1 MVVRNSYL
9 KIIWRE
15 FKSSFGRFAAIF
27 GIVALGVGFLSG
39 LLVTTPDMH
48 NSVDE
53 YYDKHNMADI
63 FIKATMGLTE
73 EDLEKVKEIE
83 NIKDVMPAYVMD
95 KLLQIDSKGGV
106 VAKIYGL
113 PLLDYD
119 EENTINRLELFEGRM
134 PRTIRE
140 CLVERE
146 GSHLEDI
153 KIGTKLK
160 ISKENKDYEDI
171 DDLYDVKEYK
181 VVGIVGNSFHFSME
195 REASNVGSGKLGTIV
210 YVDKEAYALE
220 EYTDFY
226 IVADNALKMNSFAS
240 RYQDYIEKIREELES
255 FGEKRS
261 LIRKEEILDTAN
273 EELKDGYKEYYEGKE
288 EADKELS
295 DAKDKI
301 NKGKK
306 ELEKSLVD
314 IETAEMELID
324 ARKTLDKENKK
335 AIKEIER
342 NEKNLEKAKVDL
354 IKGEEELK
362 ASKLELENGEEE
374 YQKGLKEYLKGKEQ
388 LEKADKEFI
397 KGEKEFL
404 AGEKNFLEAKEELNK
419 GKRESAKAKI
429 SLQEAEVKYK
439 KGIAE
444 LKAGKTLFLSS
455 IKPIADNI
463 GYPSAEALIS
473 TESGRGVLR
482 GYLRN
487 AKQELIQALNEARA
501 GKVQV
506 ENNINLLN
514 QNKSEIIAQL
524 AQLKAQSQNPDLDEQ
539 ELQVIVEQIRILE
552 EQLASIEQ
560 NLDNLSA
567 QLVELNSTI
576 PYLEEQL
583 NILPEYDFLIQQWNT
598 IKENESRLESAKQ
611 EIDFG
616 WAEYKKG
623 LQQLQVA
630 EKELAIAE
638 REIQKGRKELEKN
651 RKELAKAKKE
661 LEDGFKELELAKKEL
676 EKGNKEYNK
685 GLLAIN
691 DGWKDYYKGKAELEN
706 ARITLENEMD
716 KAIEEIEVGEEK
728 LAKGQKEYENGIKDI
743 EEAEREYKKAKEEV
757 EEELDDAYAELM
769 DAEEEIRDLED
780 PEWYV
785 LDRSANMSYVSFD
798 LNADKVAA
806 ISRVFPIFFYLVA
819 GLVALTT
826 MTRMVEEERT
836 QIGVL
841 KALGYNKLIIIFKYL
856 LYSGLASILGSI
868 AGQIVGFKV
877 IPRVL
882 WNAYG
887 VMYHLPE
894 FLSDYNTRIALLSS
908 GMAIISTV
916 VATYFSAN
924 GALKEKPANLML
936 PRAPK
941 SGKRI
946 LLERIKPLWSILSF
960 NQKSTARNIFR
971 YKKHF
976 YMTVIGVSGCT
987 ALLVAGFGLRDSIKD
1002 IGTLQ
1007 FEELFQHE
1015 LEIELEEDFPLSD
1028 IDKIIG
1034 GHPEILE
1041 NLEVFSDRG
1050 YIEYQGRSIETTLV
1064 AVEEM
1069 QDFSGYVVFR
1079 DRKKGEIIE
1088 TESDEIVI
1096 SEKVAEVLGI
1106 KEGNT
1111 IIYEN
1116 FDEKKREFQVDVIT
1130 ENYLDNYIYLKKS
1143 IYEDVYNEKQENKT
1157 IYIKTGELENDEKD
1171 ELIKELYGKDGVLNA
1186 EFISERR
1193 GLFDN
1198 LIMSINY
1205 IVGVII
1211 ISSGLLAFIV
1221 LYNLTNIN
1229 INERRR
1235 ELATLK
1241 VLGFHNE
1248 EVSAYI
1254 FREITILSIIGTLV
1268 GLLLGKYLHQFIVLT
1283 VENPNFMFGR
1293 DISWLS
1299 YLLSSI
1305 ITLVFSVIVDLFM
1318 VKKLINIKMVDSLK
1332 AND

>member
-83 NIKDVMPAYVMD
+83 NIKDVMPAFVID
-95 KLLQIDSKGGV
+95 KLLQIDNKATV
-106 VAKIYGL
+106 VAKIYGI

-119 EENTINRLELFEGRM
+119 EETTINRLELFEGRM
-134 PRTIRE
+134 PKTTRE

-146 GSHLEDI
+146 GSYLENI
-153 KIGTKLK
+153 KIGTSLK

-171 DDLYDVKEYK
+171 DDLYDIKEYK

-195 REASNVGSGKLGTIV
+195 REASNVGSGKLGTII
-210 YVDKEAYALE
+210 YVDKDAYVLE

-226 IVADNALKMNSFAS
+226 IVADNALKMNSFS
-240 RYQDYIEKIREELES
+240 TRYQDYTEGIREKLES
-255 FGEKRS
+255 FGKERS
-261 LIRKEEILDTAN
+261 LARKEEILATAN
-273 EELKDGYKEYYEGKE
+273 EELQDGYKEYYEGKE

-306 ELEKSLVD
+306 ELKTSFVD
-314 IETAEMELID
+314 IEAAEKELLD

-335 AIKEIER
+335 AIKEIEK
-342 NEKNLEKAKVDL
+342 NEKVLEKAKIDL

-362 ASKLELENGEEE
+362 ASKLQLEDGEKE
-374 YQKGLKEYLKGKEQ
+374 YQKGLNEFLKGKEQ
-388 LEKADKEFI
+388 LEIADEKFI

-404 AGEKNFLEAKEELNK
+404 AGEKEFLEGKEELNK
-419 GKRESAKAKI
+419 GKSKSAKARVT
-429 SLQEAEVKYK
+429 LQEAEAKYNN
-439 KGIAE
+439 GIAE
-444 LKAGKTLFLSS
+444 LNTGKILFLSS
-455 IKPIADNI
+455 IKPIADSI
-463 GYPSAEALIS
+463 GFPSAEALVS
-473 TESGRGVLR
+473 TEQGKLVLK
-482 GYLRN
+482 GYLETTKNTLTLYLNSAIQERN
-487 AKQELIQALNEARA
+487 
-501 GKVQV
+501 
-506 ENNINLLN
+506 
-514 QNKSEIIAQL
+514 
-524 AQLKAQSQNPDLDEQ
+524 
-539 ELQVIVEQIRILE
+539 
-552 EQLASIEQ
+552 
-560 NLDNLSA
+560 NLDPNTEGHDIILM
-567 QLVELNSTI
+567 ELNSTI
-576 PYLEEQL
+576 ANLQEQL
-583 NILPEYDFLIQQWNT
+583 NQLPEYDFLIQQWNT

-616 WAEYKKG
+616 WVEYNKG
-623 LQQLQVA
+623 LQQLQIV

-651 RKELAKAKKE
+651 RIELTKAKKE

-676 EKGNKEYNK
+676 EEGRKEYNK
-685 GLLAIN
+685 GLLKIN
-691 DGWKDYYKGKAELEN
+691 YGWKDYNSGKTELGN
-706 ARITLENEMD
+706 ARITLENETNKALD
-716 KAIEEIEVGEEK
+716 KIEAGEKE
-728 LAKGQKEYENGIKDI
+728 LVLGRKEYDQGLKDI
-743 EEAEREYKKAKEEV
+743 EKADKKYKDAKEEV

-785 LDRSANMSYVSFD
+785 LDRGANMSYISFD

-806 ISRVFPIFFYLVA
+806 ISKVFPIFFYLVA

-836 QIGVL
+836 QIGIL
-841 KALGYNKLIIIFKYL
+841 KALGYKKWIIISKYL

-894 FLSDYNTRIALLSS
+894 FVSDYNSRIALLSS

-916 VATYFSAN
+916 AATYFSAN
-924 GALKEKPANLML
+924 GALKEKPADLML

-1015 LEIELEEDFPLSD
+1015 LEIELEEDFSLSD

-1034 GHPEILE
+1034 VHPEILE
-1041 NLEVFSDRG
+1041 TLEVFSDRG
-1050 YIEYQGRSIETTLV
+1050 YIEYKGRSIETTLV

-1069 QDFSGYVVFR
+1069 QDLSGYVVFR
-1079 DRKKGEIIE
+1079 DRRKGEIIE
-1088 TESDEIVI
+1088 TESDEVVI

-1106 KEGNT
+1106 KEGDT
-1111 IIYEN
+1111 VVYEN
-1116 FDEKKREFQVDVIT
+1116 FDERKREFQINAIT

-1143 IYEDVYNEKQENKT
+1143 IYEDAYNEKQENKT
-1157 IYIKTGELENDEKD
+1157 IYIKTEEMEGNEKD

-1211 ISSGLLAFIV
+1211 ISSGMLAFIV

-1254 FREITILSIIGTLV
+1254 FREITILSIIGTLA

-1293 DISWLS
+1293 DISLLS
-1299 YLLSSI
+1299 YVLSGV
-1305 ITLVFSVIVDLFM
+1305 ITLIFSVIVDLFM
-1318 VKKLINIKMVDSLK
+1318 IKKLKNIKMVDSLK